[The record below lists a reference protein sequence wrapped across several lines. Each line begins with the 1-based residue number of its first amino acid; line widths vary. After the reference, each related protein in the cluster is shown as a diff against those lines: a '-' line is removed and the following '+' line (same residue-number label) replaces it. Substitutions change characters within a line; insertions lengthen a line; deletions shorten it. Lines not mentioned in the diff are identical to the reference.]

1 MEPLKYE
8 NRHGKTYV
16 LHARQR
22 SDGRVAYVLSPTIGA
37 GALAQLPAGYE
48 ISENVHGH
56 VGVRKTKP
64 SVIRADEVAAVRHV
78 LDEDSY
84 TRVACEVHVRGKVL
98 EVYERDR
105 PYEVM
110 GKTFERT
117 TFQIAMRFTL
127 VDPDSRTFDAERACW
142 RSWANGWLQIGTTDR
157 LEALAASFLPH
168 IGKESFYDLAF

>member
-64 SVIRADEVAAVRHV
+64 SVIRAEEVAAVRHV

-84 TRVACEVHVRGKVL
+84 TRVACEVHVRGKV
-98 EVYERDR
+98 
-105 PYEVM
+105 
-110 GKTFERT
+110 
-117 TFQIAMRFTL
+117 L